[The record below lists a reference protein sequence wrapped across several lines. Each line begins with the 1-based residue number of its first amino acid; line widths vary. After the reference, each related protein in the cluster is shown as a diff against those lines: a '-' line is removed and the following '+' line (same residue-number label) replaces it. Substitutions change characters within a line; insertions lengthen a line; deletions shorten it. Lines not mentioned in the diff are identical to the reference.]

1 LSVADDILVGVVGM
15 DTSLRT
21 ALGDKTARPLA
32 KQLGLETVG
41 DLLRHYP
48 RRYIAHNAVTH
59 SSEHEDQRFRPG
71 EHVTLLGKVDSA
83 TGRRMRQRRG
93 HVLEIAVSSGGH
105 HFTCTFFNQPWRER
119 DLQPGTTAL
128 FSGDLKRYRD
138 KWQVVAPE
146 FIVLGDGDSGE
157 LPGLIPI
164 YPATRKL
171 RSWVI
176 MLAVRQ
182 ALALLDDPEDPLP
195 ETLRAVHGLAALG
208 DALRRVHLPDRWDEQ
223 EAARRR
229 LVWDEAFGLQLAMV
243 GRRADVTTRPAPVCA
258 RRDDGLA
265 AAFDARLPFTLTG
278 AQRRVGESVAEALAG
293 EEPLNRL
300 LQGDVGSG
308 KTMVALRAMLQVVDA
323 GRQAVLL
330 APTEVLAA
338 QHARSLQAMLGPLG
352 RAGELDADPA
362 HATRVTLLT
371 GSLGAKARRRALLD
385 AQSGEAGIVVGTHAV
400 IQQSVGFAD
409 LGLVVVD
416 EQHRFGVHQRD
427 ELRSRPGPTTPH
439 VLVMTATP
447 IPRTVALTLYG
458 DLDTSELDELPKGR
472 QPIVTTAVPA
482 GVRPRWLERA
492 WERVHEE
499 VAAGHQ
505 VYVVCP
511 RIGEEGGEPG
521 EAWPE
526 PPADDLLDP
535 EAPGPDPN
543 ELAVRKLLP
552 PDEEDEEE
560 AARPP
565 LAVTEVGPLLAE
577 GALAGLRLEV
587 LHGRMPT
594 DEKDAVMRAF
604 GEGRV
609 DVLVATTVIEVGVD
623 VPNATMMIIMDAD
636 RFGVSQLHQ
645 LRGRVGRGSAAS
657 SCLLVTEALEHS
669 PALERLE
676 RLAATPDGFE
686 VAQIDLEV
694 RREGDVL
701 GAQQSGKRSGLHML
715 SVLEHGDLVAEAR
728 DEARAVLAGDPALAR
743 HPGLAGLVR
752 SVVGE
757 DEAAFL
763 DRL

>member
-1 LSVADDILVGVVGM
+1 M

-32 KQLGLETVG
+32 KQLGMETVG

-48 RRYIAHNAVTH
+48 RRYIAHNSVTH
-59 SSEHEDQRFRPG
+59 SSEREDQRFRPG
-71 EHVTLLGKVDSA
+71 EHVTLLGTVEGA
-83 TGRRMRQRRG
+83 TGRRMRNRKG
-93 HVLEIAVSSGGH
+93 HVLEIAVSAGAQR
-105 HFTCTFFNQPWRER
+105 FTCTFFNQPYRER
-119 DLQPGTTAL
+119 DLGPGTTAL
-128 FSGDLKRYRD
+128 FSGDLKRYRNA
-138 KWQVVAPE
+138 WQLVAPE
-146 FIVLGDGDSGE
+146 FIVLGAGDSGQ
-157 LPGLIPI
+157 LPGLIPV
-164 YPATRKL
+164 YPAKRKL

-176 MLAVRQ
+176 MMAVRQ
-182 ALALLDDPEDPLP
+182 VLDLLDDPEDPLP
-195 ETLRAVHGLAALG
+195 DTLRAAHGLASLG
-208 DALRRVHLPDRWDEQ
+208 DALRRVHLADSWDEQ

-229 LVWDEAFGLQLAMV
+229 LVWDEAFGLQLAMA
-243 GRRADVTTRPAPVCA
+243 GRRASSTTRPAPACP
-258 RRDDGLA
+258 RRTDGLA

-278 AQRRVGESVAEALAG
+278 AQQKVGDSLADALAG

-352 RAGELDADPA
+352 RAGELDADPD
-362 HATRVTLLT
+362 HATGVTLLT
-371 GSLGAKARRRALLD
+371 GSLGAKARREALLD
-385 AQSGEAGIVVGTHAV
+385 AQSGAAGIVVGTHAV

-458 DLDTSELDELPKGR
+458 DLDTSVLDELPQGR
-472 QPIVTTAVPA
+472 QPIATTAVPA

-499 VAAGHQ
+499 VTAGHQ

-511 RIGEEGGEPG
+511 RIGDEGGEPG

-535 EAPGPDPN
+535 EAPGPD
-543 ELAVRKLLP
+543 EFEVALRKLSP
-552 PDEEDEEE
+552 PAEEE
-560 AARPP
+560 PEEEVARPP
-565 LAVTEVGPLLAE
+565 LAVTEVGPMLAE
-577 GALAGLRLEV
+577 GPLAGLRLEI

-604 GEGRV
+604 SAGEV

-645 LRGRVGRGSAAS
+645 LRGRVGRGSAPS
-657 SCLLVTEALEHS
+657 SCLLVTEAVGGS

-686 VAQIDLEV
+686 VSRIDLEV
-694 RREGDVL
+694 RDEGDVL
-701 GAQQSGKRSGLHML
+701 GAEQSGRRSGLHML
-715 SVLEHGDLVAEAR
+715 SVLKHGDLVAEAR
-728 DEARAVLAGDPALAR
+728 DEARAMVAGDPTLAR